1 MVVGF
6 NFVKNLAMQKIT
18 QSSWL
23 VFFGLFALISMGI
36 QAQKVEWLSWDEAAD
51 RALTDK
57 NPKKMF
63 IDVYTDWCGWCKKMD
78 KDTFQN
84 AEVAAYMSSNFYM
97 VKLDGEGKDPIEF
110 KGKTYKF
117 VPSGR
122 KGYHEFAAALLQGRL
137 SYPTVVFLD
146 EELNMLSPVPGY
158 QKPKP
163 FLNIARYFG
172 EDIYKDTDWQTYS
185 GQGK

>member
-1 MVVGF
+1 MLFLFCLVSVG
-6 NFVKNLAMQKIT
+6 LH
-18 QSSWL
+18 
-23 VFFGLFALISMGI
+23 
-36 QAQKVEWLSWDEAAD
+36 AQKVDWLSWEEASSL
-51 RALTDK
+51 ALTDAT
-57 NPKKMF
+57 PKKIF

-78 KDTFQN
+78 KDTFQD
-84 AEVAAYMSSNFYM
+84 ETVAAYMNDNFYM

-122 KGYHEFAAALLQGRL
+122 RGYHEFAAALLQGRL

-146 EELNMLSPVPGY
+146 EQLNMLSPVPGY
-158 QKPKP
+158 QKPEP

-172 EDIYKDTDWQTYS
+172 DNIYKDTDWNTYS
-185 GQGK
+185 GNGK

>member
-1 MVVGF
+1 MRVF
-6 NFVKNLAMQKIT
+6 PHILQSLAIVLT
-18 QSSWL
+18 LVASSA
-23 VFFGLFALISMGI
+23 VAT
-36 QAQKVEWLSWDEAAD
+36 AQEASLEVNWLSWEEAVALVDEG
-51 RALTDK
+51 TSDK
-57 NPKKMF
+57 KVF
-63 IDVYTDWCGWCKKMD
+63 IDVYTDWCGWCKRMD

-84 AEVAAYMSSNFYM
+84 PEVARYMNDNFYM
-97 VKLDGEGKDPIEF
+97 VKLDGEEKNPIEF
-110 KGKTYKF
+110 RGKTYKF

-122 KGYHEFAAALLQGRL
+122 KGYHELAAALLQGRL
-137 SYPTVVFLD
+137 SYPTVVFMD

-172 EDIYKDTDWQTYS
+172 DNIYKDTDWKTYS